1 MYMFE
6 EAIPDCVPEFYR
18 SRQED
23 AEHKYELLTCCQER
37 CRANR
42 QKLDEAAAAGL
53 PILSYGGYEACWE
66 CPDADRD
73 TMTGDDDDMCRVICH
88 NPACPHHGKGKSR

>member
-53 PILSYGGYEACWE
+53 PILSYGGDQALIDYVQQVVGMA
-66 CPDADRD
+66 A
-73 TMTGDDDDMCRVICH
+73 V
-88 NPACPHHGKGKSR
+88 GKVY